1 MSARLKPSAAS
12 LPPLASRSMAV
23 ADLDAVLAI
32 ENAAYTFPWS
42 RGNFTDSL
50 AAGYRAQMLVPAVP
64 PHRGEQHQPACL
76 GYCVAMP
83 GFEEMHLLNITV
95 HPAHQG
101 LGLARRM
108 LDELAQ
114 HSLAQG
120 LGTLWLEVR
129 QSNERAQRLYRQW
142 GFLTVGLRRGYYP
155 HDQGQREDAIVM
167 RLNLPRTS
175 EAPHGLD

>member
-1 MSARLKPSAAS
+1 MSAQLKPAAVE
-12 LPPLASRSMAV
+12 PPALQSRSMTV
-23 ADLDAVLAI
+23 ADIDTVLAI
-32 ENAAYTFPWS
+32 ENAAYAFPWS

-50 AAGYRAQMLVPAVP
+50 AAGYRAQMLVPATAP
-64 PHRGEQHQPACL
+64 RRGKPHQPACL
-76 GYCVAMP
+76 GYWVAMP

-95 HPAHQG
+95 HPDHQG
-101 LGLARRM
+101 QGLAQRM
-108 LDELAQ
+108 LAELAE

-120 LGTLWLEVR
+120 LTTLWLEVR

-155 HDQGQREDAIVM
+155 HDHGQREDAIVM
-167 RLNLPRTS
+167 RLNLPRTQ